1 MPVCLAFVE
10 LRNVVVTSLEE
21 IIGSH
26 RWRTVHPSLWESEMH
41 LRPFLGLILDR
52 STGAISVES
61 FAIDL
66 EADEWDLLLL
76 RPDDTW
82 DGRKAWADDLLAWS
96 IPSGGARNPIEITIE
111 YLGGPCDPT
120 APSEETQ
127 EALAL
132 LNILALGNQDMTA
145 GKTTP
150 AADIVNRLRAKRA
163 AD

>member
-1 MPVCLAFVE
+1 M
-10 LRNVVVTSLEE
+10 TSLEE

-66 EADEWDLLLL
+66 EADEWVLLLL
-76 RPDDTW
+76 RPDW
-82 DGRKAWADDLLAWS
+82 DGRKAWADDLLAWAV
-96 IPSGGARNPIEITIE
+96 PSGGARNPIEITIE

-120 APSEETQ
+120 ARPR
-127 EALAL
+127 
-132 LNILALGNQDMTA
+132 
-145 GKTTP
+145 KP
-150 AADIVNRLRAKRA
+150 RKRWRF
-163 AD
+163 